1 MLSRIPKISNQIN
14 GLRQYTVQAST
25 TLNNS
30 IILQSQQPF
39 TSPKINCQSVRR
51 FNSQKPGATGG
62 INKLRDA
69 QGEEEPNFV
78 DVLERE
84 IQGEQAELSS
94 RLTSDQFPGYSVE
107 TDGSDVKLSKQ
118 VGNSSVVVRFTVSSS
133 LAEWPNENTDNE
145 KQASTPTEQPDLSTS
160 LVSLPEFEVQI
171 TKGDHTLEVS
181 CFFDEMDSDE
191 ETGQPLF
198 SEPVFNVDELV
209 LYQGTPKETEFA
221 VNAEYFSEE
230 MQEALLHFLA
240 KHGIDHEFTR
250 DLVNFATNYEKKQ
263 YVSLLNRLKSFVAK

>member
-1 MLSRIPKISNQIN
+1 MLGRIPKINQTN
-14 GLRQYTVQAST
+14 GLRHYTVQATT

-30 IILQSQQPF
+30 MLLQSQQQF
-39 TSPKINCQSVRR
+39 ASPKINCFSLRR
-51 FNSQKPGATGG
+51 FNTQKPGAPGG
-62 INKLRDA
+62 MNKLHDA
-69 QGEEEPNFV
+69 QGEEEPNFI
-78 DVLERE
+78 DILERE

-118 VGNSSVVVRFTVSSS
+118 LNGANVVVRFTVSSS
-133 LAEWPNENTDNE
+133 LAEWPSEAAENE
-145 KQASTPTEQPDLSTS
+145 KPTSSQEQPEMSTS

-181 CFFDEMDSDE
+181 CYFDEMDADE
-191 ETGQPLF
+191 ETGQPLL

-240 KHGIDHEFTR
+240 RHGIDHEFTR

-263 YVSLLNRLKSFVAK
+263 YVSLLKRLKSFAAK